1 MGPRQ
6 KCCKTVQRQATRNTT
21 RCNKWLRACVHW
33 VQQGANAAACMGALG
48 STGCE
53 CKNKGEPLLLLL
65 LLPNYDDH
73 LATATLLLPLL
84 RCRSIVMLM
93 PTALYCH
100 CQCYSAALL
109 QAIAMRTLLFLCI
122 LRCTEIHILC
132 AIPQPFLLKACPAN

>member
-1 MGPRQ
+1 MPHGA
-6 KCCKTVQRQATRNTT
+6 KTKVLQDCTKASDKKH
-21 RCNKWLRACVHW
+21 NKM
-33 VQQGANAAACMGALG
+33 QQMAASMRALG